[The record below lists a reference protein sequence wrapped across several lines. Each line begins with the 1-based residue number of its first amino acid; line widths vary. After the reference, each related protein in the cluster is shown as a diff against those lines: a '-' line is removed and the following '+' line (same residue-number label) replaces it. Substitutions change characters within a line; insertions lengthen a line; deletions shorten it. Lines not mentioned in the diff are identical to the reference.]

1 MKYLGWVIVLSLVA
15 VAAAAPVVIAVREQR
30 AVRHFAAVTPG
41 VLYRSAQL
49 PVQGL
54 QRVVH
59 DHGIRTV
66 ICIRD
71 ESAAVEAERA
81 WCQRNEVEFIRMPAR
96 NWDGVPGAS
105 RIDPCLRAFLD
116 VVRDPERQPVLVHC
130 FAGVHRTGGYVAV
143 YRMEVEGWSN
153 RDAVEEM
160 RTMGYDRIDADLDIR
175 QYIDSYR
182 PGVLVTRTRTARR

>member
-1 MKYLGWVIVLSLVA
+1 MKYLGWVVVLSLILL
-15 VAAAAPVVIAVREQR
+15 AAAAPVVIAVREQR

-49 PVQGL
+49 PVEGL
-54 QRVVH
+54 KRVVH

-71 ESAAVEAERA
+71 ESATVEAERA
-81 WCQRNEVEFIRMPAR
+81 WCQRNEVEFTRMPAR

-160 RTMGYDRIDADLDIR
+160 RAMGYDRIDTDLDIR
-175 QYIDSYR
+175 QYIDTYR
-182 PGVLVTRTRTARR
+182 PGVLAARTRTARR

>member
-1 MKYLGWVIVLSLVA
+1 MKYLGPLVVLSLVA
-15 VAAAAPVVIAVREQR
+15 LGVAVPVVIAVREQR
-30 AVRHFAAVTPG
+30 AMRHFAAVTPG

-49 PVQGL
+49 PVEGL
-54 QRVVH
+54 KRAVH
-59 DHGIRTV
+59 DYGIRTV

-71 ESAAVEAERA
+71 ESAAVEAERE
-81 WCQRNEVEFIRMPAR
+81 WCRRNEIEFIRMPAR
-96 NWDGVPGAS
+96 NWDGIPGAS

-116 VVRDPERQPVLVHC
+116 VVRDPRNHPVLVHC

-153 RDAVEEM
+153 HDAIEEM
-160 RTMGYDRIDADLDIR
+160 RAMGYDRIDSDLDIR

-182 PGVLVTRTRTARR
+182 PGVLITRTARR